1 MKAVRRVL
9 HADRLVQGEALLT
22 ECRERQN
29 DHTACAQ
36 YILTPLTQLRVLCY
50 VANPPVLE
58 KAILPKLSLTESI
71 LSSYF

>member
-1 MKAVRRVL
+1 MKAVRQVL

-22 ECRERQN
+22 ECQERQ
-29 DHTACAQ
+29 DDGTAYAQ
-36 YILTPLTQLRVLCY
+36 YVLTPLTQLRLLCY

-58 KAILPKLSLTESI
+58 KVILPKLSLTESI